1 MKKTVIII
9 LSLAMILGCLAACS
23 DNAGKSNEKLTIV
36 TTTFPIYDWVS
47 NILGDNP
54 GEAELVMLLDSG
66 VDPHN
71 FQPTAED
78 ILKIS
83 TCDVFIYV
91 GGESD
96 EWAEHALDEAL
107 NKNMTVINLM
117 EALGEGVKEEEIIE
131 GMEHDHEHEEGE
143 GHEEG
148 EDHEEGEEHDHDEE
162 TEYDEHVWLSLRNA
176 SFFVNTISSK
186 LSEKDPDNGKLYLDN
201 AASYIEKI
209 DALDKKYEETVA
221 SLPGRTLLF
230 GDRFPFRY
238 LTDDYGLTYYAAF
251 SGCSAE
257 TEASFETISF
267 LSSKMDELS
276 LKVVM
281 TIEGTNHKIAETII
295 QNTETKDQSILI
307 LDSMQSITANDV
319 KTGVKYL
326 DIMEHNLEV
335 LREALK

>member
-23 DNAGKSNEKLTIV
+23 DSAGMRAEKLTIV

-54 GEAELVMLLDSG
+54 GDAELVMLLDSG
-66 VDPHN
+66 VDLHN

-107 NKNMTVINLM
+107 NKDMTVINLI
-117 EALGEGVKEEEIIE
+117 EALGEGAKEEEIVE
-131 GMEHDHEHEEGE
+131 GMEHDHE
-143 GHEEG
+143 HEEG

-176 SFFVNTISSK
+176 SFFVNTISTE
-186 LSEKDPDNGKLYLDN
+186 LSGKDPDNGKLYLDN
-201 AASYIEKI
+201 AASYVEKI
-209 DALDKKYEETVA
+209 DSLDKKYEETVA

-238 LTDDYGLTYYAAF
+238 LTDDYGLNFYAAF

-319 KTGVKYL
+319 KNGVKYL

-335 LREALK
+335 LGEALK

>member
-23 DNAGKSNEKLTIV
+23 DSAGMRAEKLTIV

-66 VDPHN
+66 VDLHN

-96 EWAEHALDEAL
+96 AWAGRALDEAL
-107 NKNMTVINLM
+107 NKDMTVINLM
-117 EALGEGVKEEEIIE
+117 EALGEGAKEEEIVE
-131 GMEHDHEHEEGE
+131 GMEHDHE
-143 GHEEG
+143 HEEG

-176 SFFVNTISSK
+176 SFFVNTISTE
-186 LSEKDPDNGKLYLDN
+186 LSGKDPDNGKLYFDN

-209 DALDKKYEETVA
+209 DALDKKYEEAVA

-238 LTDDYGLTYYAAF
+238 LTDDYGLNYYAAF

-319 KTGVKYL
+319 KNGVKYL

>member
-23 DNAGKSNEKLTIV
+23 DSAGMRAEKLTIV

-66 VDPHN
+66 VDLHN
-71 FQPTAED
+71 YQPTAED

-107 NKNMTVINLM
+107 NKDMTVISLM
-117 EALGEGVKEEEIIE
+117 EALGEGAKEEEIVE
-131 GMEHDHEHEEGE
+131 GMEHDHE
-143 GHEEG
+143 HEEG

-176 SFFVNTISSK
+176 SFFVNTISTE
-186 LSEKDPDNGKLYLDN
+186 LSGKDPDNGKLYLDN
-201 AASYIEKI
+201 AASYVEKI
-209 DALDKKYEETVA
+209 DSLDKKYEETVA

-238 LTDDYGLTYYAAF
+238 LTDDYGLNFYAAF

-319 KTGVKYL
+319 KNGVKYL

-335 LREALK
+335 LGEALK

>member
-1 MKKTVIII
+1 MKKTAIII

-23 DNAGKSNEKLTIV
+23 DSAGMRAEKLTIV

-54 GEAELVMLLDSG
+54 GDAELVMLLDSG
-66 VDPHN
+66 VDLHN

-107 NKNMTVINLM
+107 NKDMTVINLI
-117 EALGEGVKEEEIIE
+117 EALGEGAKEEEIVE
-131 GMEHDHEHEEGE
+131 GMEHDHE
-143 GHEEG
+143 HEEG

-176 SFFVNTISSK
+176 SFFVNTISTE
-186 LSEKDPDNGKLYLDN
+186 LSGKDPDNGKLYLDN
-201 AASYIEKI
+201 AASYVEKI

-238 LTDDYGLTYYAAF
+238 LTDDYGLNYYAAF

-319 KTGVKYL
+319 KNGVKYL

-335 LREALK
+335 LGEALK